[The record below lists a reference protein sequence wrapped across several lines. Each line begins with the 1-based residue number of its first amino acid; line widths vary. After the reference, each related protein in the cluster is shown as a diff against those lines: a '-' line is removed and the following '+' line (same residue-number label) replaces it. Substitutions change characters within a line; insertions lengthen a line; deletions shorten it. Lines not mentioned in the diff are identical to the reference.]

1 MLIFF
6 ICIRQPG
13 YIQVLSNTD
22 LLWAVAPMT
31 VQFSVLLGYNDFIT
45 AFKNTKNTNIK
56 YKLALKDT

>member
-31 VQFSVLLGYNDFIT
+31 VQFSLLLGHNDFIT
-45 AFKNTKNTNIK
+45 AFKNIKNTNIK